1 MRYQGVMPLRIFFL
15 DDHEV
20 VRRGIEVCRDICS
33 AHPEVACVMLTSFAD
48 DEALFA
54 STMAGTSGYILEQVH
69 GNDMDG
75 AIRQVAAGESLLDP
89 AVTAKVL
96 ERLRNPQHETDS
108 LDGLSDQ
115 ERRILELISE
125 GETNRQLAADMFL
138 DERTVK
144 NHVSRLLSKL
154 GMQRRSKAAA
164 HGARL
169 VERQQQP
176 PT

>member
-69 GNDMDG
+69 GNDMAG

-96 ERLRNPQHETDS
+96 ERLRNPQHETDP

-125 GETNRQLAADMFL
+125 GETNRQTAADMFL

>member
-1 MRYQGVMPLRIFFL
+1 MRYQGVMPVRIFFL

-33 AHPEVACVMLTSFAD
+33 AHPEVACVMLTSVAD
-48 DEALFA
+48 GEALFA
-54 STMAGTSGYILEQVH
+54 STMAGASGYILEQVH
-69 GNDMDG
+69 GNDIVG

-96 ERLRNPQHETDS
+96 ERLRNPQHETDP
-108 LDGLSDQ
+108 LDGLSGQ

-138 DERTVK
+138 DEKTVK

-154 GMQRRSKAAA
+154 GIQRRSEAAA

-169 VERQQQP
+169 AERQQQP

>member
-1 MRYQGVMPLRIFFL
+1 
-15 DDHEV
+15 
-20 VRRGIEVCRDICS
+20 
-33 AHPEVACVMLTSFAD
+33 
-48 DEALFA
+48 
-54 STMAGTSGYILEQVH
+54 MAGASGYILKQVH
-69 GNDMDG
+69 GNDIVG

-96 ERLRNPQHETDS
+96 ERLRNPQHETDP
-108 LDGLSDQ
+108 LDGLSGQ

-125 GETNRQLAADMFL
+125 GETNRQLVADMFL

-154 GMQRRSKAAA
+154 GIQRRSEAAA

-169 VERQQQP
+169 AERQQQP

>member
-96 ERLRNPQHETDS
+96 ERLRNPQHETDP

>member
-33 AHPEVACVMLTSFAD
+33 AHPEVACVMLTS
-48 DEALFA
+48 
-54 STMAGTSGYILEQVH
+54 V
-69 GNDMDG
+69 
-75 AIRQVAAGESLLDP
+75 
-89 AVTAKVL
+89 
-96 ERLRNPQHETDS
+96 
-108 LDGLSDQ
+108 
-115 ERRILELISE
+115 
-125 GETNRQLAADMFL
+125 ADMFL
-138 DERTVK
+138 DEKTVK

-154 GMQRRSKAAA
+154 GIQRRSEAAA

-169 VERQQQP
+169 AERQQKA